1 MAWATAGI
9 SEIMVSL
16 FRHLLSI
23 RFKLLLFSLFL
34 LVIPQLGYRYILEM
48 EQYLSQGQEQTVL
61 GTARAL
67 ATALSERPELFNE
80 SSYSRTE
87 ADYDLYVYPIF
98 YPLSID
104 DGSLTDWQD
113 YQQYERHF
121 EASSLF
127 PNPENPLISVPGE
140 ELQGDPLQF
149 RLMLGEHN
157 SFLYLYF
164 RVMDDYVVLR
174 AKEGLR
180 VDRSDSLR
188 LSLINRDGVFERYVI
203 APYDDAIIYPYRI
216 GTDIS
221 DFSSLEYEPRI
232 DGQWRPIQGGYEIEL
247 RLPIAMVGNKLG
259 MAVYD
264 VDNTTSRQVTSL
276 ASTSGLDNP
285 EDLGSLRR
293 PTPEIDRIVAGMG
306 TTNSRV
312 QVVDRSQRV
321 LLSVGDIQTATGL
334 VLTEERAPRK
344 GLKNWLED
352 NLLHPLYYQVL
363 TRPTTDF
370 VDELYQGGMVES
382 DHLITSLAG
391 KATINYRTIQSTNN
405 GIDNDNDNDSDSAT
419 RILEAGYPIMAG
431 NQVLGAV
438 IVDQNM
444 NGIRTFRNQAL
455 ETLFDTMLAILVF
468 TMAALFLFA
477 TNLSGRIRGLRNQ
490 AEKIIDE
497 SGRIT
502 NTIEASRSADE
513 LGDLSRSFAN
523 IVDRLSQYTNYLE
536 NMSSRLSHE
545 LRTPVTVVRS
555 SLENLAMVTTDDDS
569 QIYIQRAEE
578 GITRLNLILTNMSEA
593 ARLEQ
598 ILQSSEKEDTELN
611 KVIDA
616 CVQEYQQIY
625 PTVEFESKIS
635 LSPVR
640 ILGNADYMV
649 QLMDKIV
656 ANAVE
661 FSIEGKSIRVACYED
676 NGEAVV
682 SIANSGQYLDHD
694 MKDRVFDSMVSVRPE
709 SKKKQPHLGMGLH
722 IARMIAEFHGGYI
735 YADNLLEEKGVI
747 VVLRIPLI

>member
-1 MAWATAGI
+1 MPAF
-9 SEIMVSL
+9 
-16 FRHLLSI
+16 FRQLLSI
-23 RFKLLLFSLFL
+23 RFKLLLLSLFL
-34 LVIPQLGYRYILEM
+34 LVIPWLGFRYILEM
-48 EQYLSQGQEQTVL
+48 EQYLGQGQEQTVL

-87 ADYDLYVYPIF
+87 AGEDLYVYPVF
-98 YPLSID
+98 QPLAVD
-104 DGSLTDWQD
+104 DGSLSDWQD

-127 PNPENPLISVPGE
+127 PNPENPLSGVQSE
-140 ELQGDPLQF
+140 ESQSDPLQF
-149 RLMLGEHN
+149 RLMLGEHDR
-157 SFLYLYF
+157 FLYLYF
-164 RVMDDYVVLR
+164 RVLDDYVVLR
-174 AKEGLR
+174 NKDGLR

-232 DGQWRPIQGGYEIEL
+232 DGQWRRIPEGYEIEL

-264 VDNTTSRQVTSL
+264 VDNPISRQVTSIVT
-276 ASTSGLDNP
+276 TSGLQSP
-285 EDLGSLRR
+285 EDLGTLRR

-306 TTNSRV
+306 HTNSRV

-334 VLTEERAPRK
+334 VLAENNVPK
-344 GLKNWLED
+344 GRLRSWFED

-370 VDELYQGGMVES
+370 VDELYQGGVLES
-382 DHLITSLAG
+382 DHLIASLTG
-391 KATINYRTIQSTNN
+391 RATINYRTIQ
-405 GIDNDNDNDSDSAT
+405 GISDSSDT
-419 RILEAGYPIMAG
+419 RILEAAYPVMADS
-431 NQVLGAV
+431 QVLGAV

-490 AEKIIDE
+490 AEKIIDD

-513 LGDLSRSFAN
+513 LGDLSRSFAS

-555 SLENLAMVTTDDDS
+555 SLENLSIVKTDDDS
-569 QIYIQRAEE
+569 RIYIQRAEE

-625 PTVEFESKIS
+625 PTVDIESKIS
-635 LSPVR
+635 LSPVH
-640 ILGNADYMV
+640 ILGNADYVV
-649 QLMDKIV
+649 QLMDKVV

-661 FSIEGKSIRVACYED
+661 FSEEGKSIRVSCYED

-694 MKDRVFDSMVSVRPE
+694 MKDRIFDSMVSVRPE

-722 IARMIAEFHGGYI
+722 IARMIAEFHQGYI
-735 YADNLLEEKGVI
+735 YADNLLEEEGVI

>member
-1 MAWATAGI
+1 MPT
-9 SEIMVSL
+9 L
-16 FRHLLSI
+16 FRQVLSI
-23 RFKLLLFSLFL
+23 RFKLLLLSLLL
-34 LVIPQLGYRYILEM
+34 LVIPWLGYRYILEM
-48 EQYLSQGQEQTVL
+48 EQYLGQGQEQTVL

-80 SSYSRTE
+80 SSYSRNE
-87 ADYDLYVYPIF
+87 VGEDLYVYPVF
-98 YPLSID
+98 HTLTTD
-104 DGSLTDWQD
+104 DGSLSDWQD

-127 PNPENPLISVPGE
+127 PNPENPLSSVPGE
-140 ELQGDPLQF
+140 ESQGDPLQF

-157 SFLYLYF
+157 RYLYLYF
-164 RVMDDYVVLR
+164 RVLDDFVVLR
-174 AKEGLR
+174 SKDGLR
-180 VDRSDSLR
+180 LDRSDSLR
-188 LSLINRDGVFERYVI
+188 LSLITRDGVFERYVI

-221 DFSSLEYEPRI
+221 DFSSLEHEPRI
-232 DGQWRPIQGGYEIEL
+232 NGQWRRIPEGYEIEL
-247 RLPIAMVGNKLG
+247 RLPIGMIGNKLG

-264 VDNTTSRQVTSL
+264 VDNSISRQVTSIV
-276 ASTSGLDNP
+276 STSGLQNP
-285 EDLGSLRR
+285 EDLGTLRR

-306 TTNSRV
+306 HTNSRV

-334 VLTEERAPRK
+334 VLAEDDTPRG
-344 GLKNWLED
+344 GLRSWFED

-370 VDELYQGGMVES
+370 VDELYQGGMLES
-382 DHLITSLAG
+382 DHLIASLTG
-391 KATINYRTIQSTNN
+391 RATINYRTIQ
-405 GIDNDNDNDSDSAT
+405 GVNDSNDT
-419 RILEAGYPIMAG
+419 RILEAAYPVMAG
-431 NQVLGAV
+431 SQVLGAV

-455 ETLFDTMLAILVF
+455 ETLFDSMLTILVF

-490 AEKIIDE
+490 AEKIIDD

-513 LGDLSRSFAN
+513 LGDLSRSFAS

-555 SLENLAMVTTDDDS
+555 SLENLAMVTTNDDA

-625 PTVEFESKIS
+625 PTVEIESKIS
-635 LSPVR
+635 LSPVQ
-640 ILGNADYMV
+640 ILGNADYIV
-649 QLMDKIV
+649 QLMDKVV

-661 FSIEGKSIRVACYED
+661 FSEEGKSIRVACYED

-694 MKDRVFDSMVSVRPE
+694 MKDRIFDSMVSVRPE

-722 IARMIAEFHGGYI
+722 IARMIAEFHQGYI
-735 YADNLLEEKGVI
+735 YADNLLEEEGVI